1 MREACDYDSAINGAT
16 ANGQI
21 HEQKQIMLL
30 QLAGAA
36 MGAGDVLDVQSLAH
50 QLGASASDVR
60 HALKDL
66 EEVRLLCSG
75 LDDGLVPILPRAGKQ
90 FIERKGHVPREV
102 LHFLPRFVDDLY
114 AREALV
120 HAGRVLVDEFRERVL
135 LGNAVDHA
143 VELVPPSF
151 AAAISERVALDL
163 YAAAVALM
171 ARLSD
176 ERPAGC
182 LAEEIMAVE
191 LLKQAER
198 WLEGRCER
206 QQLSQSEAETAAREL
221 GGLFELFE
229 GDDVLALFALA
240 DPHDARV
247 EKLKAAGREL
257 GVLERRLASWFEP
270 FGWTIPTGYMG
281 E

>member
-1 MREACDYDSAINGAT
+1 
-16 ANGQI
+16 
-21 HEQKQIMLL
+21 
-30 QLAGAA
+30 
-36 MGAGDVLDVQSLAH
+36 MGAGEVLDIQSLAQ
-50 QLGASASDVR
+50 QLGAPASDVR
-60 HALKDL
+60 NALEDL

-75 LDDGLVPILPRAGKQ
+75 LDEGLVPILPRAGKQ
-90 FIERKGHVPREV
+90 FVERKGHVPREV
-102 LHFLPRFVDDLY
+102 LRFLPRFVDDLY

-120 HAGRVLVDEFRERVL
+120 HGGTVLVGEFREHVL

-143 VELVPPSF
+143 VELVPPAF
-151 AAAISERVALDL
+151 AAAVSERVALDL
-163 YAAAVALM
+163 FAATVALT

-176 ERPAGC
+176 EKPAGC

-206 QQLSQSEAETAAREL
+206 QQLSHSEAETAAREL

-240 DPHDARV
+240 EPAEARAERLDPSS
-247 EKLKAAGREL
+247 REL
-257 GVLERRLASWFEP
+257 TVLERRLASWFEP

>member
-1 MREACDYDSAINGAT
+1 
-16 ANGQI
+16 
-21 HEQKQIMLL
+21 
-30 QLAGAA
+30 
-36 MGAGDVLDVQSLAH
+36 MGAGEALDIQSLAH
-50 QLGASASDVR
+50 QLGASAGDVR
-60 HALKDL
+60 NALGHL

-75 LDDGLVPILPRAGKQ
+75 VDEGLVPIVPRAGRQ
-90 FIERKGHVPREV
+90 FVERKGHVPREV

-120 HAGRVLVDEFRERVL
+120 HGGKVLVREFREHVL

-151 AAAISERVALDL
+151 AAAVSERVALDL
-163 YAAAVALM
+163 FAAAVALM

-176 ERPAGC
+176 EKPAGC

-198 WLEGRCER
+198 WLEDRCVHQR
-206 QQLSQSEAETAAREL
+206 LSHSEAEAAAREL
-221 GGLFELFE
+221 GGLFELFD
-229 GDDVLALFALA
+229 GDDVLALFALSE
-240 DPHDARV
+240 P
-247 EKLKAAGREL
+247 AGTSAESRNPSSRQLE
-257 GVLERRLASWFEP
+257 VLEQRMASWFEP